1 MELLDQALTKL
12 VSTEV
17 GIIQNDMKI
26 ASVGVIERLA
36 RAPMP
41 LATLCPSLSRIHRTN
56 RQSWVFFT
64 GGACDG
70 GPKDL
75 AFVRHLDGAGE
86 RRGDAARPEAGRR
99 PGDEGVSFS
108 ASASASGSQL
118 PMHHVALHRSLPFRS
133 SFSKAVLK
141 QTLDVIAVRASW

>member
-1 MELLDQALTKL
+1 MSLNAWTYTSPTYDSSLCGAAEVRTTNLEAATDLRVELLDQALTKL

-56 RQSWVFFT
+56 RQSWVFFHRWSMRWRT
-64 GGACDG
+64 TI
-70 GPKDL
+70 
-75 AFVRHLDGAGE
+75 F
-86 RRGDAARPEAGRR
+86 
-99 PGDEGVSFS
+99 
-108 ASASASGSQL
+108 ASCN
-118 PMHHVALHRSLPFRS
+118 
-133 SFSKAVLK
+133 
-141 QTLDVIAVRASW
+141 TID